1 MLINR
6 TTGGTD
12 LDKFLPVIAQQKSE
26 LGSVIAFSGAGAGAG
41 SFGIDWGLAVDT
53 ALWLGQGVRMGMR
66 IHDAVTNPAGKPEGL
81 ENLDR
86 QDVGT
91 IAQQLAVANPDRSG
105 KSAGQ
110 WEQLLLG
117 TGLGTGIDPSKA
129 CPTGYYMDPVSRAC
143 LPVAKA
149 GFFEDI
155 PTWGKIAIGGG
166 LAFLVL
172 RSGML
177 KGLAK

>member
-6 TTGGTD
+6 TAGGTD
-12 LDKFLPVIAQQKSE
+12 LSKFLPVLAQQKSE
-26 LGSVIAFSGAGAGAG
+26 LGSTIAFSGAAAGAGAL
-41 SFGIDWGLAVDT
+41 GIDWGLAVDT

-66 IHDAVTNPAGKPEGL
+66 IHEAVTNPEGKPPGL

-91 IAQQLAVANPDRSG
+91 IAQQLAAANPDRSG
-105 KSAGQ
+105 KTPAQ

-117 TGLGTGIDPSKA
+117 TGLGAGVDPSVT

-143 LPVAKA
+143 LPIKKA
-149 GFFEDI
+149 GFFADL
-155 PTWGKIAIGGG
+155 PTWGKIALGGG
-166 LAFLVL
+166 LAYVVL
-172 RSGML
+172 QSGLL
-177 KGLAK
+177 KGLAR